1 MKIWNVVFKRFS
13 EIEKGFVWVS
23 DTIRSDQHQTSE
35 CGVLEFYNVIK
46 DPFNGKV
53 TGHDVIQSI
62 PPGCW
67 MGVEEQKEQK

>member
-23 DTIRSDQHQTSE
+23 DTISADWHDTTD
-35 CGVLEFYNVIK
+35 CGVLQFWVE
-46 DPFNGKV
+46 V
-53 TGHDVIQSI
+53 TPDEYDIIQSI

-67 MGVEEQKEQK
+67 MGVEEKKDQ